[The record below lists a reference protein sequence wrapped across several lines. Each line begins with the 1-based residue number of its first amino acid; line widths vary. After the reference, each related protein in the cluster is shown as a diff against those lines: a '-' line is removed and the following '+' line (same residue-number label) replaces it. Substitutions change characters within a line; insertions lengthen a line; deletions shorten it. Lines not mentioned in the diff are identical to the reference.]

1 MRTAWALLEVCLT
14 KGFGE
19 EATQPRAR
27 ITLKE
32 AHPNTTFEGDAVTV
46 ELSVCSKRR
55 RRFQQLRCM
64 LGIPERSYVV
74 EQIRYKMREDPD
86 PAWAE

>member
-1 MRTAWALLEVCLT
+1 MHGGRVRRALDADDLDSAWALLEECLT
-14 KGFGE
+14 NGFGE
-19 EATQPRAR
+19 KATQPRAR

-55 RRFQQLRCM
+55 
-64 LGIPERSYVV
+64 LGACWASPKGATWWSRSGT
-74 EQIRYKMREDPD
+74 R
-86 PAWAE
+86 

>member
-1 MRTAWALLEVCLT
+1 MYGGRVRRALDADDLDSAWALLEECLT

-32 AHPNTTFEGDAVTV
+32 AHPNTTFEGDAFTV
-46 ELSVCSKRR
+46 EHPRKE
-55 RRFQQLRCM
+55 LRGGADPVQDEGRPGPG
-64 LGIPERSYVV
+64 LG
-74 EQIRYKMREDPD
+74 
-86 PAWAE
+86 